1 MREVCTISHTL
12 KNLKLYRV
20 QGGRIELDMAVE
32 LRSASLKFFVVSR
45 DKKVQESCEAEY
57 HPADSI
63 C

>member
-12 KNLKLYRV
+12 KNPKLYRV
-20 QGGRIELDMAVE
+20 QGGWIELDMAVE

-45 DKKVQESCEAEY
+45 DKKVQENCEAEY